1 VISQEKTSEQ
11 KTWKHVAT
19 VLYNTLYVSTVFKEE
34 FEQDDLTLRV
44 VSALNAYEEMAD
56 SEQV

>member
-1 VISQEKTSEQ
+1 MISQKKTSEQ

-19 VLYNTLYVSTVFKEE
+19 VLYNTLYVSTVFREE

-44 VSALNAYEEMAD
+44 VSALNTYEEMAD